1 MTQQILCAVDLT
13 DPEDAKELITESYK
27 LATLYGARL
36 SAVTVLP
43 DYGSSW
49 VGSFFKD
56 GTLKEA
62 SVKALETLHELVD
75 AAISEPHQVQCIV
88 EIGTA
93 YEEILHAQ
101 KTISADLI
109 VMGAHK
115 PDLPDRILGPNVS
128 RVVRHGDASVMV
140 LRV

>member
-1 MTQQILCAVDLT
+1 MTQQVLCAVDLT
-13 DPEDAKELITESYK
+13 DPEDAQKLVAEAFK
-27 LATLYGARL
+27 LASFYEARL

-43 DYGSSW
+43 DYGNSW

-62 SVKALETLHELVD
+62 SVKALEALHDLVD
-75 AAISEPHQVQCIV
+75 AAISEPHSVQCIV
-88 EIGTA
+88 EIGKA

-101 KTISADLI
+101 KTINADLI
-109 VMGAHK
+109 VMGAHR

-128 RVVRHGDASVMV
+128 RVVRHAEASVMV